1 MRIKQREKTAEGTE
15 GTTAGPDRRGA
26 AEGQGRRGAA
36 RARAGGAL
44 RRVRAGDG
52 LGLFA
57 APWSS
62 DFILRVTKRL

>member
-26 AEGQGRRGAA
+26 ARP
-36 RARAGGAL
+36 RAGGAL

-52 LGLFA
+52 LGLFS

-62 DFILRVTKRL
+62 DFILRVTKCL